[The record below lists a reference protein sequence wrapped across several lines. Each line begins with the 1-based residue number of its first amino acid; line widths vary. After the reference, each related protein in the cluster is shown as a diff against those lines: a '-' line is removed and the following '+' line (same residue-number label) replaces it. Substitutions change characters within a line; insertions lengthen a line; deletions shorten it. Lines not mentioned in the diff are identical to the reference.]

1 VTTEVTG
8 TARTAD
14 HRDDDLI
21 DRLQTMDVCTVSDAL
36 DALGLEGSVL
46 GLRPM
51 WEGARVVGRAV
62 TVRLA
67 EGAAP
72 PGAPKVHLG
81 ARAIELSRPGDV
93 IVVDNAGRT
102 GMGGWGGLLSL
113 AASLHGV
120 GGVIVDGA
128 CRDVDEQRELGFPA
142 FARSGV
148 QRTARARVHEAS
160 SGDPVSI
167 GGVTVEPGDIVM
179 ADGSG
184 VVRISASRAADVV
197 AKAEDIAAREGDMQQ
212 ALKSGTTVG
221 KVLSGDYEH
230 MLDPAHR

>member
-1 VTTEVTG
+1 MTTGSAGAVRNGEEPS
-8 TARTAD
+8 
-14 HRDDDLI
+14 DDLVA
-21 DRLQTMDVCTVSDAL
+21 RLSILDVCTVSDAL
-36 DALGLEGSVL
+36 DALGLDGSVV
-46 GLRPM
+46 GLRPL

-67 EGAAP
+67 EGP
-72 PGAPKVHLG
+72 PPPDAVKPHLG
-81 ARAIELSRPGDV
+81 ARAIEASQPGDV

-128 CRDVDEQRELGFPA
+128 CRDVDEQRQLGFPA

-160 SGDPVSI
+160 SGEPVSI
-167 GGVTVEPGDIVM
+167 AGVTVRPGDIVM

-184 VVRISASRAADVV
+184 VVRILASRAADVV
-197 AKAEDIAAREGDMQQ
+197 EKAEDIAVRERDMQQ
-212 ALKSGTTVG
+212 ALQAGTKVS
-221 KVLSGDYEH
+221 KVLSGDYEL
-230 MLDPAHR
+230 MLDKG